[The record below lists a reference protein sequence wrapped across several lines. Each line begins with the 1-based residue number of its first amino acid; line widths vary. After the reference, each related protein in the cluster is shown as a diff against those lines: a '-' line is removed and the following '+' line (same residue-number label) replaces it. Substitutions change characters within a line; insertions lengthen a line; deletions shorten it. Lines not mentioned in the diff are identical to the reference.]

1 MIQRFVVMASWV
13 FGFEEGSIGYPWLC
27 TCLRI
32 LAGGGDRV
40 ERVGNR
46 RGLGTGASSFGHFPA
61 PASTST
67 CRGCC
72 SCRGGCRGEGGGE
85 ATIDINGLQP
95 SSSHFVDW
103 MGLPQVQGKR
113 NMKNWAE
120 IPFKT
125 CRDPLGC
132 SSSVVRPET
141 DLEDVSIQQGQLV
154 PRAVGLTPETLCFAR
169 SREPVLAA

>member
-1 MIQRFVVMASWV
+1 METGGVPSDRRW
-13 FGFEEGSIGYPWLC
+13 EGA
-27 TCLRI
+27 
-32 LAGGGDRV
+32 LAGWQD
-40 ERVGNR
+40 
-46 RGLGTGASSFGHFPA
+46 GLGTGASSFGHFPA

-154 PRAVGLTPETLCFAR
+154 PRATVGLTPETLCFAR
-169 SREPVLAA
+169 RREPVLAA